1 MPEKNQL
8 QKKVFCKLG
17 TVLQIGYDYNAQCQV
32 YKKKKK
38 IVNEFPQAC
47 SFQILGP
54 GGVLER

>member
-32 YKKKKK
+32 YNFFFF
-38 IVNEFPQAC
+38 VNEFPQAC
-47 SFQILGP
+47 SFQIIVT

>member
-1 MPEKNQL
+1 MPEKKQL

-32 YKKKKK
+32 YKKLFF
-38 IVNEFPQAC
+38 VNEFPQAC